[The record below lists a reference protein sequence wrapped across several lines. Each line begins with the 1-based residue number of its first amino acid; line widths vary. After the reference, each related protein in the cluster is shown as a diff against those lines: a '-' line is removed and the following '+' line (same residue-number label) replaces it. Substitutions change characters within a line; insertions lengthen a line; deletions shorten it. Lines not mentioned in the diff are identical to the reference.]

1 MKGMRFKK
9 ALFFLMA
16 LVIGSLA
23 AAGIFSSLETHT
35 SEADFVVTSLDIPAT
50 AEVGEKVFITA
61 YVANTGGKEDTYTA
75 TLTVDGTKVEGG
87 EAEVKV
93 PGGEAR
99 PVQFALT
106 VHEAGSY
113 VIAVDGE
120 SGTLVVTAPQ

>member
-35 SEADFVVTSLDIPAT
+35 SEADFVVTSLEIPAT
-50 AEVGEKVFITA
+50 AEVGEKVYITA
-61 YVANTGGKEDTYTA
+61 YVANTGGKEDTYNA
-75 TLTVDGTKVEGG
+75 TLTVDGMKVEGG

-113 VIAVDGE
+113 MIAVDGE